1 MIDQLPFRSRER
13 QRTVPSAFNRSL
25 TLAAPKRGPVRVS
38 FMIDDLG
45 RAGTETQLLA
55 LLRTL
60 DRNSVEPDLIL
71 LNGEGELS
79 RSLEPTGIPILRLG
93 VTKLFGRSGLRAA
106 QKLRRHWR
114 AFQPD
119 VAQIYFLDSA
129 YLGVPVA
136 KWAGVPKVVRVRN
149 NLSYWLTRKHRIMN
163 RMIRSRVDVTLT
175 NSEAGRDAILDRDG
189 VSSERVAVIEN
200 GVDLERFP
208 NWRLAP
214 RSGTIRIGT
223 VANLRPVKNIDG
235 LMRAARMLIKRFPQL
250 HFEVA
255 GEGEQRAELERLHSE
270 LQLGSRFVLR
280 GSVSDIPAF
289 LASLDIAVLPSHSE
303 GMSNALLEFMAA
315 GRATVATDVGANA
328 KLLNHG
334 ECGLLVPAG
343 DDAAFGCAVKKL
355 IGDESLCRDLGRAAR
370 ERVEAKFSRNSMQ
383 VKFEQFYWK
392 LAAS

>member
-1 MIDQLPFRSRER
+1 MIATPSR
-13 QRTVPSAFNRSL
+13 
-25 TLAAPKRGPVRVS
+25 LAAKRSGALPVESRLNKPIRVS

-60 DRNSVEPDLIL
+60 DRNVIEPDLVL

-79 RSLEPTGIPILRLG
+79 RSLEPADLPILRLG

-106 QKLRRHWR
+106 RKLRAHWQ

-129 YLGVPVA
+129 YLGVLVA

-149 NLSYWLTRKHRIMN
+149 NLSYWLTRKHRFLN
-163 RMIRSRVDVTLT
+163 RLIRSQVDVTLT
-175 NSEAGRDAILDRDG
+175 NSEAGRDAILQQDG
-189 VSSERVAVIEN
+189 VSPDRVAVIEN

-208 NWRLAP
+208 DYFSRK
-214 RSGTIRIGT
+214 RTGTMRIGT

-235 LMRAARMLIKRFPQL
+235 FMQAAKVLLERYPHLQ
-250 HFEVA
+250 FEVA
-255 GEGEQRAELERLHSE
+255 GEGEQRPELKRLHEE

-280 GSVSDIPAF
+280 GSVGDIPAF

-315 GRATVATDVGANA
+315 GRPVVATDVGANA

-334 ECGLLVPAG
+334 ECGLLVPAR
-343 DDAAFGCAVKKL
+343 DEKLFADAVSKL
-355 IGDESLCRDLGRAAR
+355 IEDESLCREFGQAGR
-370 ERVEAKFSRNSMQ
+370 ERVESNFSREAMLAKFEDFYRQLAGAGRNL
-383 VKFEQFYWK
+383 E
-392 LAAS
+392 